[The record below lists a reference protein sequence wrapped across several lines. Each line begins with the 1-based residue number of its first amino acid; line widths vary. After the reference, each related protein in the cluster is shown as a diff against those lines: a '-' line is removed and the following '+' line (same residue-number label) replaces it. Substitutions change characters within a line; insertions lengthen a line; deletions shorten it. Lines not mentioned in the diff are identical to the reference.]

1 MRLSDAYMG
10 TKNQFGELGLIT
22 SEPGGLCQAAITQI
36 MGAITANYAENGAP
50 HLTSPH
56 QSTTSQQQQ
65 LHYNY
70 FRHNV
75 KVIFGRFLPQCIC
88 LFSGHSYI

>member
-1 MRLSDAYMG
+1 MRLTDAYMG

-22 SEPGGLCQAAITQI
+22 GEPGGLCQAAITQI

-56 QSTTSQQQQ
+56 QTTTSQQQQQ

-75 KVIFGRFLPQCIC
+75 KVIFGRFFAVYLTVFWPF
-88 LFSGHSYI
+88 L